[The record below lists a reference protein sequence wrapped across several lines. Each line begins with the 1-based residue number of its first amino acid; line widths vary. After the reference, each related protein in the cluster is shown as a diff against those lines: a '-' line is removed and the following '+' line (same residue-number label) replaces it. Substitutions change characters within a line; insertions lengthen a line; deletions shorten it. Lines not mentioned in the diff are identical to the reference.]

1 MIGDES
7 VLVMYV
13 GKNLDLIVIFI
24 GGTLLIWK
32 LSVISL
38 IIHHGARN
46 FATYE
51 ASSEPGM

>member
-46 FATYE
+46 FAPYE